1 MPDHFTCQGESAGA
15 QWVNINLYILA
26 WHIFLYCKED
36 AWGRCIYRYSTV
48 LAVVDTSQNIG
59 GGTGFRLRLSLYY
72 RHFSAG
78 KFSSFNW
85 QCTLIDDSYSID
97 PYSIALLC
105 LMPDDFTRQG
115 ETAATQWV
123 N

>member
-1 MPDHFTCQGESAGA
+1 MPDKDA
-15 QWVNINLYILA
+15 YI
-26 WHIFLYCKED
+26 
-36 AWGRCIYRYSTV
+36 GTV
-48 LAVVDTSQNIG
+48 HTVFAVVDTSQNIG

-72 RHFSAG
+72 RHFSVG

-85 QCTLIDDSYSID
+85 QCTLIDA
-97 PYSIALLC
+97 YSIALLC
-105 LMPDDFTRQG
+105 LMPDDFTRQR